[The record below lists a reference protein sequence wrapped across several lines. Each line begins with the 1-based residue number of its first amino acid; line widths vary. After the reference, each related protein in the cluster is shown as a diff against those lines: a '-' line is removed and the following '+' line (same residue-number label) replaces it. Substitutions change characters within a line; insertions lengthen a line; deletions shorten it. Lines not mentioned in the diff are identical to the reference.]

1 MIPDHESFEIVSK
14 GSVQGPG
21 GLQPSVGVSLDGEVK
36 LLVHLSPLLGREV
49 CQGFDG
55 PFLVSF

>member
-36 LLVHLSPLLGREV
+36 LLVHLSLLLGREV
-49 CQGFDG
+49 C
-55 PFLVSF
+55 